1 MLISDQRRASIRPLY
16 NLINNII
23 NHYLSGVQMKT
34 LLLVLLP
41 LFAFAQNQLP
51 DTLFLIDG
59 RTTSCLITSIDEDK
73 IFFNYGNNRSE
84 SIIIPALQRVT
95 VESFGTVYLSGKW
108 QIADVNKVKD
118 FVDERLIKIN
128 DQRVVNSELRRLSL
142 QQGDEAQVELQP
154 SVYPPM
160 IIPTHLK
167 IQTYKWSFGVL
178 YVPYYTGTI
187 YRVIR
192 NSSYP
197 PDDPDIYGMVDN
209 QVNLEAQL
217 AYGITPELKIS
228 FDAGYTSSFSDS
240 RFESHQRST
249 GYEYDQGSVST
260 VGLKM
265 LDFNIGLK
273 YYFKNIIAEQV
284 SIYAAAGF
292 GKQIAFAQ
300 NKYEVLFQEPT
311 PGLITEDNIE
321 EYTEELN
328 SPWHFN
334 VGFGAEYFFNESLS
348 LTSNIRVL
356 YSSATGKY
364 NSRYIYQTESRTENQ
379 EKTFRE
385 FSTRIGIGLNFY
397 F

>member
-1 MLISDQRRASIRPLY
+1 MLISDQRRTSIRLSY
-16 NLINNII
+16 HLSNNII
-23 NHYLSGVQMKT
+23 NHYLSGIQMKT

-41 LFAFAQNQLP
+41 LLAFAQNQLP

-59 RTTSCLITSIDEDK
+59 RTAPCLITSIDEDK
-73 IFFNYGNNRSE
+73 IFFNYTNNRSE
-84 SIIIPALQRVT
+84 SIIVPALQRIS
-95 VESFGTVYLSGKW
+95 VESFGTVYRSGIW
-108 QIADVNKVKD
+108 QNADVNKVKD

-128 DQRVVNSELRRLSL
+128 DQKVVN
-142 QQGDEAQVELQP
+142 AELQTLLIQSDANEQTQVQP
-154 SVYPPM
+154 SGWP
-160 IIPTHLK
+160 HLNK
-167 IQTYKWSFGVL
+167 NQFNKWSFGVL

-192 NSSYP
+192 NNGYP
-197 PDDPDIYGMVDN
+197 PDDPDIFAVVDN
-209 QVNLEAQL
+209 QVDLEAQI

-249 GYEYDQGSVST
+249 NYEYDQGSVST
-260 VGLKM
+260 IGLKM

-273 YYFKNIIAEQV
+273 YYFKNIIAQKV
-284 SIYAAAGF
+284 SIYAAAGL

-300 NKYEVLFQEPT
+300 NEYEVLFREPI
-311 PGLITEDNIE
+311 PGVITEDNIE

-334 VGFGAEYFFNESLS
+334 IGFGAEYFFNESLS
-348 LTSNIRVL
+348 LISNIRVL

-364 NSRYIYQTESRTENQ
+364 NSRYVYQTDSSTEYQ

>member
-1 MLISDQRRASIRPLY
+1 
-16 NLINNII
+16 
-23 NHYLSGVQMKT
+23 
-34 LLLVLLP
+34 
-41 LFAFAQNQLP
+41 
-51 DTLFLIDG
+51 
-59 RTTSCLITSIDEDK
+59 
-73 IFFNYGNNRSE
+73 
-84 SIIIPALQRVT
+84 
-95 VESFGTVYLSGKW
+95 
-108 QIADVNKVKD
+108 VKD
-118 FVDERLIKIN
+118 FVEERLIKIN
-128 DQRVVNSELRRLSL
+128 DKRVVNAELQRLSL
-142 QQGDEAQVELQP
+142 QPAGDQQIEIQP
-154 SVYPPM
+154 GVYPPSVNL
-160 IIPTHLK
+160 LK
-167 IQTYKWSFGVL
+167 LKRQTNKWSFGVL
-178 YVPYYTGTI
+178 YVPYYSGTT

-192 NSSYP
+192 NNGNP
-197 PDDPDIYGMVDN
+197 PNDPEIYTVVDN

-240 RFESHQRST
+240 KYEYHQRSSN
-249 GYEYDQGSVST
+249 YEYDQGSVST

-273 YYFKNIIAEQV
+273 YYFKNIIAEEV

-311 PGLITEDNIE
+311 PGVITEDNIE

-334 VGFGAEYFFNESLS
+334 IGFGAEYFFNESLS

-364 NSRYIYQTESRTENQ
+364 NSRHIYQTDSSTENQ